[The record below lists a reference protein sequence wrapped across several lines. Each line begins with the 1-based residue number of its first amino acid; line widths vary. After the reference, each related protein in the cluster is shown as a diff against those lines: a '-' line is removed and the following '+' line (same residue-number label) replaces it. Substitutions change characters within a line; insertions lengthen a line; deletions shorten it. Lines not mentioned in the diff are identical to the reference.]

1 MESCIAWDSKYDPL
15 SMKFRLVY
23 MELFAWEGEI
33 CHERFVNRS
42 FGGSTWNHVYGDN
55 RLGTC
60 YRKWKTIHFNS
71 IWFKLCCTVR
81 PYTAPWK
88 LDYTFILDE
97 SIFYSNSTKFK
108 RNAFIYSIEN
118 IVYTFPYYTDLLE
131 SRTVFD
137 STIMEHGRDYREV
150 KWWHDWHNGKSIGKM
165 CTRAF

>member
-1 MESCIAWDSKYDPL
+1 MRGLLTDRSGGQPGIMYTETIDQELVTENGKQSISIRFDSSC
-15 SMKFRLVY
+15 VV
-23 MELFAWEGEI
+23 LFGPTQL
-33 CHERFVNRS
+33 HE
-42 FGGSTWNHVYGDN
+42 
-55 RLGTC
+55 
-60 YRKWKTIHFNS
+60 
-71 IWFKLCCTVR
+71 
-81 PYTAPWK
+81 K

-150 KWWHDWHNGKSIGKM
+150 K
-165 CTRAF
+165 

>member
-71 IWFKLCCTVR
+71 IWFKLWCTVR

-88 LDYTFILDE
+88 IRLYLHFGWKYFLL
-97 SIFYSNSTKFK
+97 KFNEVQKK
-108 RNAFIYSIEN
+108 RIYLFNWKYCLYVS
-118 IVYTFPYYTDLLE
+118 LLYW
-131 SRTVFD
+131 F
-137 STIMEHGRDYREV
+137 
-150 KWWHDWHNGKSIGKM
+150 
-165 CTRAF
+165 TRV